1 MSGFLKPD
9 RTFCCVPQICEFC
22 YKTKYNVWKMTR
34 VYYLRDIK
42 ICNYY
47 FMTKQE
53 TVALALSY
61 FDEGYACSQSVL
73 LAYAEQFELNART
86 AKLISSTFGGGMG
99 RLRQK
104 CGAVTGAFMI
114 LGLAYGNS
122 DPKDM
127 DTKLASY
134 KKVRELNH
142 LFEDIHGTTIC
153 AEILKKHATEADVTE
168 RNHHKLICRRVIGDV
183 AAMVYDMLQHENT
196 TV

>member
-1 MSGFLKPD
+1 
-9 RTFCCVPQICEFC
+9 
-22 YKTKYNVWKMTR
+22 
-34 VYYLRDIK
+34 
-42 ICNYY
+42 
-47 FMTKQE
+47 MTKE
-53 TVALALSY
+53 NTISKALSY

-73 LAYAEQFELNART
+73 LAFSEELDLNENT

-104 CGAVTGAFMI
+104 CGAVTGGFMV
-114 LGLAYGNS
+114 LGLTYGNS

-153 AEILKKHATEADVTE
+153 AELLKKHASEADVAE
-168 RNHHKLICRRVIGDV
+168 RKHHKIICRKVVNDV
-183 AAMVYDMLQHENT
+183 VDILYDLTRQPE
-196 TV
+196 